1 MNCLEHSICIP
12 LDLICNK
19 FCCAIKLVSMSR
31 STTPKIR
38 KKSKNIDE
46 SGNSSNVINLVEWRP
61 VSTWRVK
68 FLKKLTCR
76 LAVIPLL
83 IEAYDWWLMYK
94 KYTLTQIL
102 SHGFFWN
109 SDERLR
115 IITFLI
121 VFVKGILSNCF
132 KDSVKWILLS
142 EYCRLDSDGWIL

>member
-1 MNCLEHSICIP
+1 MGPQCVCNNFK
-12 LDLICNK
+12 DLICNK

-61 VSTWRVK
+61 VSRWRVK

-83 IEAYDWWLMYK
+83 IEAYDWWLIYK
-94 KYTLTQIL
+94 KYTLLQIL
-102 SHGFFWN
+102 PLGLIWN
-109 SDERLR
+109 SDVFFQLQAFLALR
-115 IITFLI
+115 CYLWNKKKRWSKNRT
-121 VFVKGILSNCF
+121 
-132 KDSVKWILLS
+132 
-142 EYCRLDSDGWIL
+142 